1 MKPLGRPM
9 YSSLVRKFSQPVSQA
24 ASPQPQQELMMADI
38 SFPLEHKIQA
48 FKRFVEIGALTL
60 AVEDFSEII
69 FLTFQDEIEAEIFAI
84 SQDFK
89 IPDVWSEIQHLIS
102 HSDFDHPLLQQLYR
116 SSLLR
121 EIVGPEYSLINRYP
135 RVYDRIYH
143 DLVSAKILNEPTQN
157 KSILNKSI
165 QNEPGHMD
173 DSIQSV
179 SIGLIGSSYGLEL
192 ITTLR
197 YLFPY
202 FSKIKE
208 SSQSSVLKIDVLNK
222 DNRVFRKLKTNSVGY
237 PKSVISKYMKQ
248 EEIELYFTGSH
259 LEILS
264 FSDFILEKVNFLDL
278 DLLDRRSLESLS
290 HQSYDLLL
298 FHNVIQYLEPP
309 QGEDLGFLQD
319 FLNLILKMGGTIS
332 IINESKLFNR
342 QRVESFHDLY
352 QSGASY
358 SMEMVE
364 QATLY
369 TKIQ

>member
-1 MKPLGRPM
+1 MI
-9 YSSLVRKFSQPVSQA
+9 
-24 ASPQPQQELMMADI
+24 ADI

-60 AVEDFSEII
+60 AVEDFSEIV
-69 FLTFQDEIEAEIFAI
+69 FLTFQSEIEAEILAI
-84 SQDFK
+84 SQALK

-121 EIVGPEYSLINRYP
+121 EIIGPEYSIINRYP
-135 RVYDRIYH
+135 KVYDRIYH
-143 DLVSAKILNEPTQN
+143 DLASAKILN
-157 KSILNKSI
+157 KSILNKPILNKPI
-165 QNEPGHMD
+165 QNKPSNID

-208 SSQSSVLKIDVLNK
+208 SSQPSALKIDVLNK
-222 DNRVFRKLKTNSVGY
+222 DNRVFRKLKTNSISY
-237 PKSVISKYMKQ
+237 PKRIISKYMKQ

-264 FSDFILEKVNFLDL
+264 FSDLILEKVNFLDL
-278 DLLDRRSLESLS
+278 NLLDRRSLESLS

-298 FHNVIQYLEPP
+298 FHNVIQYLEPS

-319 FLNLILKMGGTIS
+319 FLNLILKVGGTIS

-342 QRVESFHDLY
+342 QLVESFHGLY
-352 QSGASY
+352 QLGGNY